1 MVRASYFIH
10 GHLQFIMPT
19 VHVLMKYK
27 CGAAVSNCLYWY
39 SLSVLYER
47 TVHKGTDYMFNR
59 IQVYLP
65 MGVEHC
71 YGKGQQPLLWAG
83 SQVTWRKITLR
94 GIPNH
99 LNYCV
104 IFIVHTSFTNVATGH
119 IIQTS
124 TLLIGDCTYQICM
137 ANIWP
142 ELYNTNHWNA
152 QYYKLISNF
161 WCLTHVSNIVGSF
174 SVCSMVCFTWIG
186 VSSLVSRSV
195 CLRLTLLS
203 TRPLPPMQ
211 AKCSILHT
219 QLSSW
224 GGTHIVWNM

>member
-1 MVRASYFIH
+1 
-10 GHLQFIMPT
+10 
-19 VHVLMKYK
+19 MKYK
-27 CGAAVSNCLYWY
+27 CGVAVSNCLYWY

-47 TVHKGTDYMFNR
+47 TVHKGTDYMFNC

-83 SQVTWRKITLR
+83 SQATQRKITLR

-124 TLLIGDCTYQICM
+124 TLSIGDCTYQICM
-137 ANIWP
+137 ANI
-142 ELYNTNHWNA
+142 
-152 QYYKLISNF
+152 
-161 WCLTHVSNIVGSF
+161 
-174 SVCSMVCFTWIG
+174 
-186 VSSLVSRSV
+186 
-195 CLRLTLLS
+195 
-203 TRPLPPMQ
+203 
-211 AKCSILHT
+211 
-219 QLSSW
+219 
-224 GGTHIVWNM
+224 